1 VSTNHHELFFPPQMR
16 PAAHH
21 AAVPKSLPA
30 SQRSAA
36 VATMS
41 ETTANASPQM
51 LDEYRSLLDSDDT
64 AVQLRA
70 THSIRRLLSLGT
82 CGRERDCVAGC

>member
-1 VSTNHHELFFPPQMR
+1 
-16 PAAHH
+16 
-21 AAVPKSLPA
+21 
-30 SQRSAA
+30 
-36 VATMS
+36 MS
-41 ETTANASPQM
+41 ETTANPSPQM